1 MNEVLS
7 QYFQR
12 SPRYILLP
20 NDLCLI
26 RVAGPKQTPWEE
38 GTEIHNISSTGLAF
52 TAPDILLPRQGEY
65 IRVQFDVPGSQ
76 QMACHARVVR
86 IEKTGTDMSLVGI
99 EFESLNPTQEWNLS
113 KGLKKKRIDENASV
127 IDLNPNGK
135 IPTWLE
141 YLFYGS
147 VGFSLFFSAF
157 LMFSI
162 FKFLVDPF
170 WMDRVTNIVKSLW
183 QALIQQ

>member
-7 QYFQR
+7 QYYQR

-38 GTEIHNISSTGLAF
+38 GTEIHNISNTGLAF
-52 TAPDILLPRQGEY
+52 TAPDILLPKHGEY
-65 IRVQFDVPGSQ
+65 IRVQFDVPGSK

-86 IEKTGTDMSLVGI
+86 IERTGPDISLVGI
-99 EFESLNPTQEWNLS
+99 EFESLNPAQQWNIS
-113 KGLKKKRIDENASV
+113 KGLKEKRVDENASV
-127 IDLNPNGK
+127 IDVNPNRK
-135 IPTWLE
+135 LPPWIE

-157 LMFSI
+157 LLFSI
-162 FKFLVDPF
+162 FKFLADPF
-170 WMDRVTNIVKSLW
+170 WMDKLTASAKSLW
-183 QALIQQ
+183 IALLP